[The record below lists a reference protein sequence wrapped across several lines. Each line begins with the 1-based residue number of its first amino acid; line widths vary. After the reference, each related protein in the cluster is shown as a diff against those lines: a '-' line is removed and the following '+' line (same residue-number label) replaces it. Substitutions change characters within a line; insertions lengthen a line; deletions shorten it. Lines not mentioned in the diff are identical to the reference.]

1 MTWRE
6 SLRIYPYHFASVLSI
21 LACFWLFYKYV
32 RQMNKGIKSLLVV
45 ILAASDMIFSAN
57 HVLEDYW
64 KEYTIFE
71 RKIFYFFQTF
81 SICFSIFWAS
91 AIAYI
96 VYKNLA
102 DRYINLKELFIK
114 VLLVTL
120 ALVLTWTIL

>member
-6 SLRIYPYHFASVLSI
+6 NSRIYPYHFASVLSI
-21 LACFWLFYKYV
+21 LACFWLFFKYV
-32 RQMNKGIKSLLVV
+32 RQMNKSIKSLLVV

-57 HVLEDYW
+57 HLLEDYW
-64 KEYTIFE
+64 QEYTIFE
-71 RKIFYFFQTF
+71 RKIFYFFHTF

-91 AIAYI
+91 AIGYI

-102 DRYINLKELFIK
+102 DRYINLKDLFIK

-120 ALVLTWTIL
+120 ALVLAWTIL